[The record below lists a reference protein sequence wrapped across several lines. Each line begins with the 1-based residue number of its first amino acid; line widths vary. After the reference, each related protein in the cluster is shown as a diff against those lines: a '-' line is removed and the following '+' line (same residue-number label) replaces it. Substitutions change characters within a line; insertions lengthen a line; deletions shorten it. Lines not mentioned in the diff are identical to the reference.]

1 MNAGT
6 QEDQKKVSDPWNCS
20 YVQLEDTRG
29 GYWGWNPG
37 PLQEL
42 HVLLTVSSLIRK
54 HRHPLSLEI
63 QLEMPGFL
71 KPCPEGNSG
80 SLTSVSVLDP

>member
-1 MNAGT
+1 VCVCVFACTHHMNAGT

-42 HVLLTVSSLIRK
+42 LIRA
-54 HRHPLSLEI
+54 LSSESTAT
-63 QLEMPGFL
+63 P
-71 KPCPEGNSG
+71 SH
-80 SLTSVSVLDP
+80 